1 MITGVAATLLGGRA
15 DGMTCKVTRWPD
27 HVGGQPARL
36 LWVTVIDGAAHVLD
50 LTDRGA
56 AGLLD
61 RAEAWEVY
69 ELTGGTAADGFVYT
83 IDP

>member
-56 AGLLD
+56 AGLLN
-61 RAEAWEVY
+61 RAGAWEVY
-69 ELTGGTAADGFVYT
+69 ELMGGDPSAGFVYT